1 MRETDFMQFPMELW
15 DSDRERLAV
24 LAAAVEAPSKPMLV
38 LDAIGNVVFVNDAA
52 EGLWKEPAAAL
63 VNRAAVSLL
72 GLDTRRR
79 EADAFGRS
87 FEGGGSWEGMAYPRR
102 SDSNRR
108 LTGRPAHL
116 EPIVLRDKQK
126 RVQVVGAVVRLDP
139 RTRAKGKG
147 TARSA

>member
-1 MRETDFMQFPMELW
+1 MRFPMELW

-24 LAAAVEAPSKPMLV
+24 LAAAVEAPSKPMLI
-38 LDAIGNVVFVNDAA
+38 LDAIGNAVFVNDAA
-52 EGLWKEPAAAL
+52 EELWREPAEAL

-87 FEGGGSWEGMAYPRR
+87 FEGGGSWTGMAYPRR

-108 LTGRPAHL
+108 LTGRPARL
-116 EPIVLRDKQK
+116 EPIVLRDKRQ
-126 RVQVVGAVVRLDP
+126 RAQVVGAVVTLDTK
-139 RTRAKGKG
+139 TRAKRKG
-147 TARSA
+147 ASKSAESA